1 MKLVLP
7 VLEDNITTV
16 PLAQKEDTYIKDNVS
31 KYVQLVLTDLKEFVT
46 HVTITVNLA
55 VDQTTTNVL
64 VVNQTDTS
72 MKDLAHKT
80 VPMDT
85 MLNKMMIVTLVKLVT
100 LLVPLVTTV
109 DHHLV
114 PLVMPQDISTTTNV
128 LNLVQMDSTP
138 SMNQTENVPHVT
150 TLV

>member
-1 MKLVLP
+1 MLLNVLVAHLVLTYTTTNVVKLV
-7 VLEDNITTV
+7 
-16 PLAQKEDTYIKDNVS
+16 QM
-31 KYVQLVLTDLKEFVT
+31 VLTDLKEFVT
-46 HVTITVNLA
+46 HVTITVNLV

-138 SMNQTENVPHVT
+138 LMNQTENVPHVT